1 MLNKRKL
8 QLAAFAIISLA
19 IAFFIIQSAKQ
30 TKIVAVI
37 DGLVFVENPP
47 DNSENKI
54 TWWNNNKSLLQNK
67 YHLIPEND
75 YFTLPIMN
83 FGDGYVKLPH
93 DNFLSGDNE
102 GGYICDNSL
111 KNERRCIKKETSFT
125 IMGDM
130 QSALFISVND
140 KMYKQD
146 KNDKNDKNKFSPVY

>member
-1 MLNKRKL
+1 MLNKTKI
-8 QLAAFAIISLA
+8 QLTAFAVILITMVIFIS
-19 IAFFIIQSAKQ
+19 QQAKE

-37 DGLVFVENPP
+37 DGLVFVENAP

-93 DNFLSGDNE
+93 ANFLSGDNE
-102 GGYICDNSL
+102 GDYICDNSI
-111 KNERRCIKKETSFT
+111 KNEKRCIKKETSFT
-125 IMGDM
+125 VMGEM
-130 QSALFISVND
+130 KSSLFISINGE
-140 KMYKQD
+140 MYKQNKTD
-146 KNDKNDKNKFSPVY
+146 KSMFSPVP